1 MSTRWDP
8 FRDLITLQEHL
19 NRIFDASVSEHR
31 HREGLA
37 GWHPP
42 SDVCETEDE
51 IHLLVEV
58 AGMSPGDFDLRIE
71 KNKLILKG
79 ERRRP
84 LSAGGD
90 YHQSEILI
98 GPFHRVFQL
107 PANIDPSTIEAR
119 YKDGILEITLPKIDR
134 PAEQSVP
141 IKVK

>member
-42 SDVCETEDE
+42 SDVCETGEE
-51 IHLLVEV
+51 IHLLVEL
-58 AGMSPGDFDLRIE
+58 AGMSSEDFDLRIE

-79 ERRRP
+79 ERRP
-84 LSAGGD
+84 LRTTGE

-107 PANIDPSTIEAR
+107 PSNVDPAGIEAR
-119 YKDGILEITLPKIDR
+119 YRDGILEIILPKVDK
-134 PAEQSVP
+134 PDHQNVP

>member
-1 MSTRWDP
+1 MSRRWDP

-31 HREGLA
+31 HSEGLA

-42 SDVCETEDE
+42 SDVCETDSE

-58 AGMSPGDFDLRIE
+58 AGMAPEHFDLRME

-79 ERRRP
+79 ERRP
-84 LSAGGD
+84 LRSRGD

-107 PANIDPSTIEAR
+107 PSNVDPSGITAR
-119 YKDGILEITLPKIDR
+119 YQDGILEIVLPKVDK
-134 PAEQSVP
+134 PLQQTVP